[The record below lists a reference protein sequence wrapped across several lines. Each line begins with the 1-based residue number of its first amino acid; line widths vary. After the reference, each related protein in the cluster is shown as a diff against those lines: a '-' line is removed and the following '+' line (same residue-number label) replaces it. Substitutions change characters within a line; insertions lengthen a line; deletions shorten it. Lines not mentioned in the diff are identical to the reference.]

1 MSTKWLDT
9 NKGDSAHPNIRSR
22 FVAREIAHE
31 RDTAMFAATPP
42 LEANKLL
49 YSLATTEGIGYNEGN
64 RAGGMCLM
72 FIDIK
77 RPF

>member
-9 NKGDSAHPNIRSR
+9 NRGDSVHPNIRSM
-22 FVAREIAHE
+22 FVAREIAYE

-42 LEANKLL
+42 LEANRLP
-49 YSLATTEGIGYNEGN
+49 YSLAATECVGYNEGD

-77 RPF
+77 